1 MILPLDGVRVLDLS
15 VMTTGPFCT
24 RMLAD
29 YGADVLKIEPPAGDP
44 ARRHGPFFRDE
55 PDAEKSGLFL
65 FLNANKRAITLNP
78 STERGRLIFLE
89 LVREADIVVENF
101 KPGVMA
107 ELGLSYEELRAVNPR
122 TVVTSVTNFGQDGP
136 YRDWEA
142 TDLTLYAMG
151 GSMLANGDPDLEPV
165 KTAGQMASYHAGYCA
180 ALATT
185 IALWRAE
192 RTGEGDHVDVS
203 FFETAMQ
210 STDSR
215 LLRIL
220 GYQYNNYTITGR
232 LSMAAIIGLGTGV
245 YPCVDGY
252 FELTAGVAMFERIA
266 RMIGAERLFEDPNW
280 NTPTALAVPERA
292 DEFNALLVPWCL
304 ERTKQQIREACM
316 EFGVLGAPVN
326 TVGELFDD
334 PSFKSRGFFQT
345 IDHPAVGPLTYP
357 GYNFRVHA
365 GDGEP
370 MPGRRP
376 APLLGQHTV
385 EVLNGIGIEGA
396 EVARLRS
403 QGVV

>member
-29 YGADVLKIEPPAGDP
+29 YGADVLKVEPPAGDP
-44 ARRHGPFFRDE
+44 ARRHGPFFHDE
-55 PDAEKSGLFL
+55 PDTEKSGLFL
-65 FLNANKRAITLNP
+65 FLNANKRAMTLDP

-89 LVREADIVVENF
+89 LVRESEVVIENF

-107 ELGLSYEELRAVNPR
+107 ELGLSYDELRAANPR
-122 TVVTSVTNFGQDGP
+122 VVVTSVTNFGQDGP

-151 GSMLANGDPDLEPV
+151 GSMLASGDPDLEPV
-165 KTAGQMASYHAGYCA
+165 KTSGQMASFHAGYCA
-180 ALATT
+180 ALATS
-185 IALWRAE
+185 IALWKAE
-192 RTGEGDHVDVS
+192 RTGEGDYLDVS

-220 GYQYNNYTITGR
+220 GYQYNDHTITGR
-232 LSMAAIIGLGTGV
+232 MSMAAIIGLGTGV

-266 RMIGAERLFEDPNW
+266 RMIGADHLLEDPDW
-280 NTPTALAVPERA
+280 NSPAALTVPERA
-292 DEFNALLVPWCL
+292 DEFDALLVPWCL
-304 ERTKQQIREACM
+304 ERTKDQIREACM

-326 TVGELFDD
+326 TIGELFED
-334 PSFKSRGFFQT
+334 PSFKTRGFFQT
-345 IDHPAVGPLTYP
+345 IDHPAVGSLAYP
-357 GYNFRVHA
+357 GYNFRIHT

-370 MPGRRP
+370 MPVRRP

-396 EVARLRS
+396 EIARLRS
-403 QGVV
+403 QGVI